1 MTLAPATLAQLLD
14 ADPIAPA
21 QRAIVETVKTY
32 LPGIAVILHPG
43 KVDISELV
51 SKALAAAPG
60 VGIGWSRVRT
70 LRAIDGHYSLLV
82 DWVAYI
88 VAEARPVANR
98 RVEKEAV
105 ALAIGNQL
113 LRLLTDV
120 DVCFW
125 GLRGISAPETTPGPE
140 FKPLFT
146 VADQAQ
152 GTVYYTVTWSQTLT
166 GLGVTYMP
174 TAIGHVVED
183 TTTIEYPSAEELA
196 QMDGWLAGGPEVD
209 DA

>member
-1 MTLAPATLAQLLD
+1 MIQPVTLAQLLA

-21 QRAIVETVKTY
+21 QRAIVAAVKAQ
-32 LPGIAVILHPG
+32 LSGVSVMLHPG

-51 SKALAAAPG
+51 SKALVAPPG

-70 LRAIDGHYSLLV
+70 LRAVDGHFSFTV

-88 VAEARPVANR
+88 VAEARAVEGR

-105 ALAIGNQL
+105 ALAIGN
-113 LRLLTDV
+113 RLMLMLADADT
-120 DVCFW
+120 CFW
-125 GLRGISAPETTPGPE
+125 RLAGISAPDPVPGPE

-146 VADQAQ
+146 VADAAQ

-166 GLGVTYMP
+166 GLGATYLP
-174 TAIGHVVED
+174 TVQGEVIPDAAAIQ
-183 TTTIEYPSAEELA
+183 YPSAEELA
-196 QMDGWLAGGPEVD
+196 EMDGWLAGGPEVD

>member
-1 MTLAPATLAQLLD
+1 MIQPATLTQLIA

-21 QRAIVETVKTY
+21 QRAIVTVVKTL
-32 LPGIAVILHPG
+32 LPGVSVMLHPG

-51 SKALAAAPG
+51 SKALVAAPG

-70 LRAIDGHYSLLV
+70 LRAVDGHFSFLV

-88 VAEARPVANR
+88 VAEARAVENR

-105 ALAIGNQL
+105 ALAIGN
-113 LRLLTDV
+113 RLMLMLADGET
-120 DVCFW
+120 CFW
-125 GLRGISAPETTPGPE
+125 GVSGISPPEPVPGPE

-146 VADQAQ
+146 VADAKQ

-166 GLGVTYMP
+166 GLGTTYLP
-174 TAIGHVVED
+174 TATGTADPDAAIIH
-183 TTTIEYPSAEELA
+183 YPSAEELA
-196 QMDGWLAGGPEVD
+196 EMDGWLEGGPEVD

>member
-1 MTLAPATLAQLLD
+1 MTLAPATLAQLLA
-14 ADPIAPA
+14 ADPVAPA
-21 QRAIVETVKTY
+21 QRAIVQEVKTY

-51 SKALAAAPG
+51 GKSLVAAPG

-70 LRAIDGHYSLLV
+70 LRAIDGHYSLVV

-88 VAEARPVANR
+88 VAEARPVESR

-113 LRLLTDV
+113 MLMLADV
-120 DVCFW
+120 DICFW
-125 GLRGISAPETTPGPE
+125 GLRGISAPEPVPGPE

-146 VADQAQ
+146 VADAAQ

-166 GLGVTYMP
+166 GLGATHMP
-174 TAIGHVVED
+174 TAIGRVIED
-183 TTTIEYPSAEELA
+183 TTTIQYPSADDLA
-196 QMDGWLAGGPEVD
+196 EMDGWLAGGPEVS

>member
-1 MTLAPATLAQLLD
+1 MIQPATLTQLIA

-21 QRAIVETVKTY
+21 QRAIVETVKTK
-32 LPGIAVILHPG
+32 LPGVSVMLHPG

-51 SKALAAAPG
+51 SKALVAAPG

-70 LRAIDGHYSLLV
+70 LRAVDGHFSFLV

-88 VAEARPVANR
+88 VAEARAVDNR

-105 ALAIGNQL
+105 ALAIGN
-113 LRLLTDV
+113 RLMLILADG
-120 DVCFW
+120 DISFW
-125 GLRGISAPETTPGPE
+125 GLSGISPPEPVPGPE

-146 VADQAQ
+146 VADASQ

-166 GLGVTYMP
+166 GLGATYLPTVTGTVDP
-174 TAIGHVVED
+174 DAAIIH
-183 TTTIEYPSAEELA
+183 YPSAEELA
-196 QMDGWLAGGPEVD
+196 EMDGWLAGGPEVD